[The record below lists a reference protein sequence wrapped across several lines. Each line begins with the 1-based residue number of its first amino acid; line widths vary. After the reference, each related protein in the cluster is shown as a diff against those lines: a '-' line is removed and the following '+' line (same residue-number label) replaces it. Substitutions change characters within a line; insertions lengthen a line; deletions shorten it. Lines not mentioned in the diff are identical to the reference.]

1 MYKQVYDK
9 SNGRPKLIDTDMF
22 DKDIYT
28 DIRPTDGLYEPIYF
42 NGKEWVG
49 STYEE
54 WREDNP
60 YLPDE
65 IDSND
70 EIIAS
75 LALELANSKL
85 EQESLNNAV
94 ATLALQILEL
104 EDKSNA

>member
-9 SNGRPKLIDTDMF
+9 SNGRPKLIDTGVF

-28 DIRPTDGLYEPIYF
+28 DIKPTDGLYEPIYF

-49 STYEE
+49 GTYED
-54 WREDNP
+54 WRKDNP
-60 YLPDE
+60 YIPDE

-75 LALELANSKL
+75 LALELANSKI